1 MIKSRLVTTLITRN
15 ELSPYQPLGG
25 IEGGFRTK
33 AGQTRPVSG
42 SPLLS
47 RPSQLSALFHSEDQH
62 RRLVPT
68 THDWRPALIA
78 PMTDRMI
85 CPWQWAPPSSK
96 ARGRGCGERSRP
108 HWTTSNATA
117 PEARVMGEWELW
129 RSLVETHT
137 PSSQTGGNALV
148 VGIEAAHA
156 TQPPRP
162 PSRSSLPLVR
172 LVSWLRRGP
181 TAVRRA
187 YRRRALSSSSHTTP
201 PDSTDKPFSPLLRFL
216 SRRAHGRPTSH
227 AIPAR
232 GTGGTGVLGRKLD
245 DGVEQGR
252 QRIESLNASVVSP
265 SDRAKRGKTMRQPDH
280 RCHCQ
285 CTEAHRH
292 PAHVMRCSHLSGV
305 LSSAEGLLRR
315 RTNPQRTKGI
325 CGSTTHRTP
334 SPNGGSGPTL
344 ERSACGARAGE
355 MRQPW

>member
-1 MIKSRLVTTLITRN
+1 M
-15 ELSPYQPLGG
+15 
-25 IEGGFRTK
+25 
-33 AGQTRPVSG
+33 A
-42 SPLLS
+42 
-47 RPSQLSALFHSEDQH
+47 
-62 RRLVPT
+62 
-68 THDWRPALIA
+68 
-78 PMTDRMI
+78 M
-85 CPWQWAPPSSK
+85 APPSSK

-108 HWTTSNATA
+108 HWTTSTLS
-117 PEARVMGEWELW
+117 RRSTRDGGMGLR
-129 RSLVETHT
+129 RSLVETHP

-148 VGIEAAHA
+148 VGTEAAHA

-172 LVSWLRRGP
+172 LVSGLRHGP

-187 YRRRALSSSSHTTP
+187 DRRRAPSSSSHTTP
-201 PDSTDKPFSPLLRFL
+201 PDPTDKPFTPHLRFL
-216 SRRAHGRPTSH
+216 SGRAHGRPTSH

-245 DGVEQGR
+245 DGGEQGR

-265 SDRAKRGKTMRQPDH
+265 SDRAKRGKTMRAAGPPLSLPVH
-280 RCHCQ
+280 
-285 CTEAHRH
+285 EAHRP
-292 PAHVMRCSHLSGV
+292 PAHVMRCSHLSGARFR
-305 LSSAEGLLRR
+305 SAQGLLRR

-334 SPNGGSGPTL
+334 SPNGRSRPTL